1 MFWFSFFKSST
12 VSLELKFNFF
22 TKINET
28 KGKDK
33 ITTIEIIIHIFLQSV
48 KVNKNIVNTGKIN
61 SADDKPNQMVLNA
74 FPLDFVKYLETVVV
88 AVCDIIPCP
97 ENLIKNIAKNK
108 KATEEIFEKKKHE
121 NDKRIVTKEANLKI
135 FISSIFFPSQIR
147 ITLLNKVADA

>member
-1 MFWFSFFKSST
+1 M
-12 VSLELKFNFF
+12 
-22 TKINET
+22 NEAN
-28 KGKDK
+28 GKNK
-33 ITTIEIIIHIFLQSV
+33 ITTIEIIIQIYLQS
-48 KVNKNIVNTGKIN
+48 KRVNKYIVNTGKIN
-61 SADDKPNQMVLNA
+61 SADDKPSQIVLNA
-74 FPLDFVKYLETVVV
+74 LPLDLVKYLETVVV

-147 ITLLNKVADA
+147 IKLLNKVADA